1 MHTKRLHVAL
11 RQVREG
17 AAELLDGENYQRRAL
32 QLAEAQ
38 CGEGVSWR
46 EVSVHSQLEPG
57 EYVIIPFTKNPDEK
71 SKFLLRVFTEAT
83 AQSK

>member
-1 MHTKRLHVAL
+1 MAL

-17 AAELLDGENYQRRAL
+17 AANLLDGENYRRRAL
-32 QLAEAQ
+32 QLAETPHE
-38 CGEGVSWR
+38 EGLKIR

-71 SKFLLRVFTEAT
+71 TKFLLRVFTEAS